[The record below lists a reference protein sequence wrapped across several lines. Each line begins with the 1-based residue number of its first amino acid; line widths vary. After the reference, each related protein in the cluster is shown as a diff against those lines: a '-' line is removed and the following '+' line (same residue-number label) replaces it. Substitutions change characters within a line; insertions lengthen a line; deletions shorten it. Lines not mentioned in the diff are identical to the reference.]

1 MGEHHS
7 DIKVIDEFGREQ
19 GVIPA
24 RHRAIYLLPNAF
36 TTAALFAGFFA
47 IVKAMNQEFNVAAVS
62 IFCAMVLDGMDGRV
76 ARLTN
81 TQSAFGE
88 QFDSLADMVS
98 FGVAPALVVFEW
110 QLQHL
115 GTGRLGLIVAF
126 VYTACAALRLARFN
140 INTDIIDK
148 RYFQGLPS
156 PSAAALMAGMVW
168 LVEEKNLPISNNAMP
183 YIAIVMTLFAG
194 LSMITNVRYFSGKAI
209 GIQHS
214 VPFFKLL
221 IFVAVMLAIVAYP
234 PFTLFGL
241 FVAYALSGYVL
252 TAVQI
257 FKKPTQPSENR
268 G

>member
-7 DIKVIDEFGREQ
+7 DIKIIDEFGHESGR
-19 GVIPA
+19 IPA

-47 IVKAMNQEFNVAAVS
+47 IVKAMSAEFDVAAVA

-76 ARLTN
+76 ARMTN

-88 QFDSLADMVS
+88 QFDSLSDMVS

-110 QLQHL
+110 QLHSL
-115 GTGRLGLIVAF
+115 GSGRVGLIVAF
-126 VYTACAALRLARFN
+126 IYCACAAMRLARFN
-140 INTDIIDK
+140 INTDVIDK

-168 LVEEKNLPISNNAMP
+168 LVNENKVHIDPSILP
-183 YIAIVMTLFAG
+183 YVAIGMTLFAG
-194 LSMITNVRYFSGKAI
+194 LSMITNVRFWSGKAV

-221 IFVAVMLAIVAYP
+221 IFMAVMLAIIAWP

-241 FVAYALSGYVL
+241 FVAYALSGYVGEL
-252 TAVQI
+252 WRW
-257 FKKPTQPSENR
+257 FKRRSA
-268 G
+268 